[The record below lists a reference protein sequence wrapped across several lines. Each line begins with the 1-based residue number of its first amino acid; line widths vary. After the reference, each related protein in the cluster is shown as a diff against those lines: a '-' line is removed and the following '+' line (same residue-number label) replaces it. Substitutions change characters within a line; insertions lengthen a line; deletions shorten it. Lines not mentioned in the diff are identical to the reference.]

1 METTQCF
8 GPVFDEKTRVLILGS
23 HPGVPSLR
31 KRQYYGNP
39 GNAFWRTVFHALE
52 VTDPVDYTQRL
63 ELLLENGIGLWDVY
77 DTVQRAGSLDVNIK
91 NETLNDFSRILDGSD
106 IRLII
111 ANGQTAYRET
121 QKHAIFERYEVVSA
135 LSTSGLNNGRE
146 KERMAQWNQ
155 AIRYGLNKEEG
166 PKDA

>member
-1 METTQCF
+1 METTKGF
-8 GPVFDEKTRVLILGS
+8 EPVVNEQTRVLILGS
-23 HPGVPSLR
+23 HPGIPSLR

-39 GNAFWRTVFHALE
+39 GNAFWRTVFNALE

-63 ELLLENGIGLWDVY
+63 ELLLVNGIGLWDVY
-77 DTVQRAGSLDVNIK
+77 DTVKREGSLDVNIK
-91 NETLNDFSRILDGSD
+91 NETLNDFPRILDNSA
-106 IRLII
+106 IQLII

-121 QKHAIFERYEVVSA
+121 QKHEIFENYEVICG

-155 AIRYGLNKEEG
+155 AIRYGLNKEKEPMG
-166 PKDA
+166 D

>member
-1 METTQCF
+1 M
-8 GPVFDEKTRVLILGS
+8 
-23 HPGVPSLR
+23 
-31 KRQYYGNP
+31 
-39 GNAFWRTVFHALE
+39 
-52 VTDPVDYTQRL
+52 
-63 ELLLENGIGLWDVY
+63 ENGIGLWDVY